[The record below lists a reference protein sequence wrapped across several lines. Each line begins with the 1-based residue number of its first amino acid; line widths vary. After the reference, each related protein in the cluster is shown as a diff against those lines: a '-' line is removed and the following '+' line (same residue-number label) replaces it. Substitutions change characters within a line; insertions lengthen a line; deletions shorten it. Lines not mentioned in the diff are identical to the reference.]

1 MSNLEMALND
11 LIYQAERR
19 NAELSRELFRAER
32 LAVAYQRLSAL
43 NAEAERAVIETMG
56 ILSQGEVS
64 GKIRAQNTPPAVR
77 RVA

>member
-19 NAELSRELFRAER
+19 NAELARELFRAER

-43 NAEAERAVIETMG
+43 NAEAERAVSDTMAM
-56 ILSQGEVS
+56 LSQEQPRQQI
-64 GKIRAQNTPPAVR
+64 K

>member
-1 MSNLEMALND
+1 MSQLEISLNN

-19 NAELSRELFRAER
+19 NAELARELFRAER

-43 NAEAERAVIETMG
+43 NAEAERAVSDTMAM
-56 ILSQGEVS
+56 LSQEHP
-64 GKIRAQNTPPAVR
+64 KPQIK

>member
-1 MSNLEMALND
+1 MSQLEISLNN

-43 NAEAERAVIETMG
+43 NAEAERAVSDTMAM
-56 ILSQGEVS
+56 LSQEQPRQQI
-64 GKIRAQNTPPAVR
+64 K